1 MADVLIPVPEEFVA
15 EFSRQM
21 LSYVVSAQM
30 SSHEVDEVS
39 RIRAGLPS
47 EDRAMFDL
55 VCLASARREFLSH
68 LRYAKGHSPTTCYN
82 YNSDLGIWGQ
92 WLIEADKDWQAVRY
106 PDVEQFSAWLM
117 RERGVK
123 TSIVNRRLS
132 ALSTFYRWL
141 VRNGVVASDPVALAE
156 KPKSPLRMPVWLE
169 R

>member
-55 VCLASARREFLSH
+55 VCLASARREFLSVEAIATTLGLVTGDVFRIAAEINGAFQLENLNPVLITEGRMRSDESGSTLFEH
-68 LRYAKGHSPTTCYN
+68 LVYLVPTLAARLI
-82 YNSDLGIWGQ
+82 SLGPT
-92 WLIEADKDWQAVRY
+92 
-106 PDVEQFSAWLM
+106 PDDQPA
-117 RERGVK
+117 
-123 TSIVNRRLS
+123 
-132 ALSTFYRWL
+132 
-141 VRNGVVASDPVALAE
+141 
-156 KPKSPLRMPVWLE
+156 
-169 R
+169 